1 MSALFAA
8 GRALGVVL
16 AEVADLTTKVLK
28 MMLPSKLGVTALVLL
43 VLTGTGL
50 ICNGSGAVGEGQQ
63 GKTDSSK
70 QAQILPTQA
79 PARPKWAHLTS
90 DAGFESWVRLDDGR
104 SLWKLEE

>member
-63 GKTDSSK
+63 GNTEALK
-70 QAQILPTQA
+70 QAQILPALA
-79 PARPKWAHLTS
+79 PAPPKRAHAMS
-90 DAGFESWVRLDDGR
+90 DTGYPDTHAPLAG
-104 SLWKLEE
+104 